1 MVPRPEIAHWLTG
14 PSACSS
20 GCSSCRRRSS
30 ARRVFR
36 RRPWRAYLWPSIAL
50 GGGVMLWV
58 IVVFSTFSA
67 MHLLAH
73 AVWAQAAMVVGAV
86 QLAVVRGKLASPRW
100 SLLTSGALFLS
111 GVAFIVHEQNPWLFS
126 RSAFLH
132 HAIGWVVVVAALF
145 PLGEALRPRAVAWRA
160 GFALTF
166 VVVAVLL
173 FADRDLAPIFG
184 RLSDTAVR

>member
-1 MVPRPEIAHWLTG
+1 
-14 PSACSS
+14 
-20 GCSSCRRRSS
+20 
-30 ARRVFR
+30 
-36 RRPWRAYLWPSIAL
+36 
-50 GGGVMLWV
+50 
-58 IVVFSTFSA
+58 

-73 AVWAQAAMVVGAV
+73 RVGAGDGRRRGGR
-86 QLAVVRGKLASPRW
+86 VVRGKLASPRW